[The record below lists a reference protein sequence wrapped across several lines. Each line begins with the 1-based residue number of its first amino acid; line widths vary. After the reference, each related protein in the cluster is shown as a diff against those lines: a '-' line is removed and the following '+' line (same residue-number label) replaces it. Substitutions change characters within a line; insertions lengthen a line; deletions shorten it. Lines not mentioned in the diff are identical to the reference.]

1 MAYNVRFLRGASSS
15 YSAIPV
21 EQRDSQT
28 FYYTTDDN
36 QLYIGNVKLSNGADL
51 EAAVVRVATNEGEI
65 KAIKEA
71 LGTLT
76 LTSFN
81 ELKAKV
87 EANEGAI
94 SALQTGKADK
104 ATTLSGYGIK
114 DAYTKTEI
122 DSKIEDLETID
133 TGLDSRLTQA
143 EKDIDAIE
151 ADYLKAA
158 DKTALQEQITAN
170 ANAIELL
177 TENLT
182 TEEVDSIK
190 ELVDYVNEHGAEV
203 TGMKEATAKAQKAAD
218 DAQKAADDAQ
228 AHSEGVASNLAE
240 EIANRGTAIE
250 GLQTQITNVKTTADA
265 AATQT
270 ALQEEINRATG
281 VESGLNTRL
290 QTIENAVGETG
301 SVSQA
306 IESAK
311 QEAINEASTDATN
324 KANTAKTEAIAS
336 ANAHTDEEVAKITLT
351 TGSANGTVAFKGED
365 VAVKGLGS
373 AAYAVAEAF
382 DVAGSADNAKTE
394 AINEAALDATNK
406 ANAAKAGAISEAA
419 ADATNKAEAAETNAK
434 AYTDT
439 ALTWGTIA

>member
-1 MAYNVRFLRGASSS
+1 MAYNVKFLRGAAATYAGLTSW
-15 YSAIPV
+15 
-21 EQRDSQT
+21 DDKT
-28 FYYTTDDN
+28 FYYTTDDH
-36 QLYIGNVKLSNGADL
+36 QLYIGNVKLSNGEDL
-51 EAAVVRVATNEGEI
+51 EAAVERIAANEGEI

-87 EANEGAI
+87 EANEEAI
-94 SALQTGKADK
+94 GALQTGKADK
-104 ATTLSGYGIK
+104 ATTLSGYGIT

-122 DSKIEDLETID
+122 DSKVEDLEEVE

-177 TENLT
+177 SENLT

-228 AHSEGVASNLAE
+228 AHSEEVASDLAE
-240 EIANRGTAIE
+240 EVTNRENAIS
-250 GLQTQITNVKTTADA
+250 GLQTQIDGVKATADA
-265 AATQT
+265 AATQA
-270 ALQEEINRATG
+270 ALEAEIERATG
-281 VESGLNTRL
+281 VEGGLNTRL
-290 QTIENAVGETG
+290 QAVESAVGETG
-301 SVSQA
+301 SISQA
-306 IESAK
+306 IEDAK
-311 QEAINEASTDATN
+311 SEAINTATGNAATLAS
-324 KANTAKTEAIAS
+324 TAKTEAIAS
-336 ANAHTDEEVAKITLT
+336 ANAHTDEEIAKITLT
-351 TGSANGTVAFKGED
+351 EGTVKGTVKFKTEN
-365 VAVKGLGS
+365 VPVHGLGS
-373 AAYAVAEAF
+373 AAYTESTAYDPV
-382 DVAGSADNAKTE
+382 GSADEALRTAQGDATAKANTAKSE
-394 AINEAALDATNK
+394 AI
-406 ANAAKAGAISEAA
+406 
-419 ADATNKAEAAETNAK
+419 AEATTLANTAETNAK
-434 AYTDT
+434 TYTDN